1 MPVDPLQSK
10 RKRADRQRRYYL
22 RNRTALLEKGRASYD
37 PEKRADH
44 YRENHEAVCQTARLY
59 YICRRGDAVREAM
72 EEMARNTE
80 NESARHVIQ
89 KMIADGRHHEMT
101 LKEIRTLYKT
111 LDLYPP
117 PPLPAPVVDKCDEAV
132 ISLRHQY

>member
-1 MPVDPLQSK
+1 M
-10 RKRADRQRRYYL
+10 
-22 RNRTALLEKGRASYD
+22 RNRGAILEKARASYD
-37 PEKRADH
+37 SEKRAEH
-44 YRENHEAVCQTARLY
+44 YRENSEVVRQTARLH

-80 NESARHVIQ
+80 NESTRSVI
-89 KMIADGRHHEMT
+89 KNMLADGRHHEMT
-101 LKEIRTLYKT
+101 LKEVRTLHKT

-132 ISLRHQY
+132 ISLRH